1 MKLYDLI
8 KDKLKDPQGVISD
21 NEMCVLNRRDFLY
34 SETST
39 SNAFLKMFGAER
51 VTYEMYSIIDFVHA
65 SVCKIRPPTKVRVF
79 QLSQSMTLPSLAVSA
94 LVGDQAVAIEVHA
107 PRGIQGVDAK
117 DEFAQML
124 FKRFESHLST
134 DLKMSDIG
142 NGDENTVDILFCN
155 ASNEAEVSSG
165 LKSFEKVKRGF
176 ILIKGYGRNKAPN
189 CGEIIL
195 SARLNVHCTLAGFG
209 FTSAI

>member
-8 KDKLKDPQGVISD
+8 KDRLKDPQGVISD

-39 SNAFLKMFGAER
+39 SGAFLRQFGAQQ
-51 VTYEMYSIIDFVHA
+51 VTYEMYSIIDFIHTF
-65 SVCKIRPPTKVRVF
+65 VCKVRAPTEVRVF
-79 QLSQSMTLPSLAVSA
+79 QLSQSMTLPSLAVSSF
-94 LVGDQAVAIEVHA
+94 VGDLASQVRVYA
-107 PRGIQGVDAK
+107 PRGIQKIQATDG
-117 DEFAQML
+117 FALELAQ
-124 FKRFESHLST
+124 RFEKQMNAGLQMA
-134 DLKMSDIG
+134 DLG
-142 NGDENTVDILFCN
+142 EGGDAIDILFCN

-165 LKSFEKVKRGF
+165 LKSFEKVKKGF

-195 SARLNVHCTLAGFG
+195 DARLNVHCSLAGFG
-209 FTSAI
+209 FCAAL

>member
-8 KDKLKDPQGVISD
+8 KDRVKDPQGVISD
-21 NEMCVLNRRDFLY
+21 NEMVVLNRRDFLY

-39 SNAFLKMFGAER
+39 AGAFLKLFNADR
-51 VTYEMYSIIDFVHA
+51 VTYEMYSIIDYIHS
-65 SVCKIRPPTKVRVF
+65 SVCKVRPPTQINVY

-94 LVGDQAVAIEVHA
+94 FVGDMASRIRIHA
-107 PRGIQGVDAK
+107 PRGIQTVQSK
-117 DEFAQML
+117 DEFGKAL
-124 FKRFESHLST
+124 AERFEKQLNQGLAMG
-134 DLKMSDIG
+134 DLGAHD
-142 NGDENTVDILFCN
+142 NAVEILLCN

-165 LKSFEKVKRGF
+165 LKAFEKARRGF
-176 ILIKGYGRNKAPN
+176 ILIKGYGRAKAPN

-209 FTSAI
+209 VCSAV

>member
-8 KDKLKDPQGVISD
+8 KDKLKEPQGVISD

-39 SNAFLKMFGAER
+39 SSSFLRQYGAQQ
-51 VTYEMYSIIDFVHA
+51 VTYEMYSIIDFIH
-65 SVCKIRPPTKVRVF
+65 SFVCKIRAPTQVRVF
-79 QLSQSMTLPSLAVSA
+79 QLSQSMTLPSLAISTFVGA
-94 LVGDQAVAIEVHA
+94 LASDVRVYA
-107 PRGIQGVDAK
+107 PRGIQKVNATDGISLELA
-117 DEFAQML
+117 
-124 FKRFESHLST
+124 KRFEKQLNSGLEMAE
-134 DLKMSDIG
+134 LG
-142 NGDENTVDILFCN
+142 NGSDAIDILLCN

-176 ILIKGYGRNKAPN
+176 ILIKGYGRHKAPN

-195 SARLNVHCTLAGFG
+195 GARLNVHCSLAGFG
-209 FTSAI
+209 FCAAV